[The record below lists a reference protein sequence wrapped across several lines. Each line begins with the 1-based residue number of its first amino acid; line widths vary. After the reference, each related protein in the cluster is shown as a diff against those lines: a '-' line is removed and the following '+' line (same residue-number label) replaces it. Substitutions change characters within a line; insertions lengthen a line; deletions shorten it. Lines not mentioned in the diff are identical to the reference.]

1 MKRYPV
7 LAVAAS
13 ALIFLA
19 SCSKEPLN
27 NLTDDES
34 RIYITNH
41 DSTANFASFKTFS
54 IADSVAIIQNNKL
67 VEKDRSDMDAQF
79 INAVAA
85 AMKARGFTQVTRDQN
100 PDVGI
105 NISQVNNTYTG
116 LVSYTDYYGGY
127 GGYWDPYYWG
137 YGGYPY
143 YGGYTGIYQV
153 NEGALLIDMFDLKD
167 ASNSGKLKSVWSGLI
182 RGEGI
187 YSNGKATDQVNTL
200 FSQSAYITTNQ

>member
-41 DSTANFASFKTFS
+41 DSTTNFAAFKTFS
-54 IADSVAIIQNNKL
+54 ISDSVAIVENNKL
-67 VEKDRSDMDAQF
+67 VSKDRSTMDAQF
-79 INAVAA
+79 IDAVAS
-85 AMKARGFTQVTRDQN
+85 AMKARGYTQVSRDAN
-100 PDVGI
+100 PDLGI

-116 LVSYTDYYGGY
+116 LVSYNDYYDYY

-143 YGGYTGIYQV
+143 YGGYTGIYQAT
-153 NEGALLIDMFDLKD
+153 EGALLIDMFDLKD
-167 ASNSGKLKSVWSGLI
+167 ASSSGKLNSVWSGLI

-187 YSNGKATDQVNTL
+187 YANGKTTDQVNTL
-200 FSQSAYITTNQ
+200 FAQSTYISSNQ